1 MSGSRSRGCIS
12 SGAMAPVLGMVASF
26 GLAACGN
33 DHRDDFVLERINP
46 DTLARSAVFSQVTT
60 VSGDAKFVFVAGQTD
75 RAPDVGG
82 CRHDDWRGQI
92 IGVRENVE
100 NGLAAAGATWDDVVF
115 IRRYVVDIPAYLA
128 VRSDLQNP
136 LPEIWQTREPPPS
149 TLIQVS
155 ALAAPCYLVEI
166 DVFAVVPADD

>member
-1 MSGSRSRGCIS
+1 MSANPARGRFGR
-12 SGAMAPVLGMVASF
+12 GAMAPVLGMVALL
-26 GLAACGN
+26 GLAACGS

-46 DTLARSAVFSQVTT
+46 DTLARSAAFSQVTT
-60 VSGDAKFVFVAGQTD
+60 VSGDAKFVYVAGQTD

-82 CRHDDWRGQI
+82 CRHEDWRGQI

-100 NGLAAAGATWDDVVF
+100 NGLAAAGAAWNDVVF

-128 VRSDLQNP
+128 VRSDPQNP